1 VESNTIVV
9 LLTVTVI
16 LLSVVIIAMLAALTI
31 VLIKLNHLAKRVN
44 ATADHLAT
52 ATEWLSPVKVF
63 GYASRMFRR

>member
-1 VESNTIVV
+1 MNTIVI

-16 LLSVVIIAMLAALTI
+16 LLSIVIIALLATVTI
-31 VLIKLNHLAKRVN
+31 VLLKLNQLAKNVN
-44 ATADHLAT
+44 VTAQHVAA